1 MKSRR
6 ETLDRFVKAFLFF
19 NIMDY
24 HKNLGLEPIK
34 YFCKI
39 DNEIKTEQWKDLPNY
54 DGIYQVSDLGRVM
67 CKRKIKDKILLQR
80 ITNVGYLRT
89 TLHYYGKRKTKSIH
103 QLVAVTFLNHIPC
116 GMKLVV
122 NHKNFVKTDNRKT
135 NLEIVTNR
143 ENSNKKHIPSTSK
156 YVGVDYHKRT
166 KKWRARIVINKKLI
180 HLGLFDSDKLASICY
195 EEKLKEII

>member
-1 MKSRR
+1 M
-6 ETLDRFVKAFLFF
+6 
-19 NIMDY
+19 
-24 HKNLGLEPIK
+24 
-34 YFCKI
+34 
-39 DNEIKTEQWKDLPNY
+39 
-54 DGIYQVSDLGRVM
+54 
-67 CKRKIKDKILLQR
+67 
-80 ITNVGYLRT
+80 
-89 TLHYYGKRKTKSIH
+89 
-103 QLVAVTFLNHIPC
+103 VAVTFLNHIPC

-143 ENSNKKHIPSTSK
+143 ENSYKKHIPSNSK